1 MADEEREPEFVSVT
15 RWRRE
20 VLIEAGYPPEE
31 SLVLA
36 ERHDIDIH
44 VAVKLL
50 DQGCDVKTALR
61 ILF

>member
-1 MADEEREPEFVSVT
+1 MAEDEREPEFVSVT

-36 ERHDIDIH
+36 ERHDIDVH
-44 VAVKLL
+44 VATRLL
-50 DQGCDVKTALR
+50 ERGCAVKTALR